1 MIRNPAQPVFALA
14 GAAAL
19 ALTACG
25 PATSDA
31 PTDAARPESSPAA
44 LPQQT
49 DSPAGGPP
57 ATVAPAAVPSL
68 VPEAEKGEKGAR
80 NVLLAWA
87 HALELGD
94 HAAAYALYGEGGAR
108 SGMTP
113 AEFSAY
119 WRRFKTV
126 TIAVPGGTMEGAAG
140 SSYYTAPAT
149 VVGKLQNGSPYRLEG
164 EVVLRRVND
173 VPGATAEQLRWH
185 LESSRLAPVS

>member
-1 MIRNPAQPVFALA
+1 MFALA

-25 PATSDA
+25 RATSDA
-31 PTDAARPESSPAA
+31 PTGAADPGNSPAA
-44 LPQQT
+44 LPRQAG
-49 DSPAGGPP
+49 SPAGGPP
-57 ATVAPAAVPSL
+57 APAAPAAVPSL

-94 HAAAYALYGEGGAR
+94 YAAAYALYGEGGAR

-149 VVGKLQNGSPYRLEG
+149 VVGKLQNGSPHRLEG

-173 VPGATAEQLRWH
+173 VPGATPEQLRWH
-185 LESSRLAPVS
+185 LESSRLEPVS